1 MSEGPREVE
10 GALLVCADDQEAVGR
25 KVMALQGVD
34 RFELRPRPAQRIRD
48 VYLDTGDGALAAA
61 RVAFRVRELDGEPL
75 LTLKADP
82 VRSGLA
88 AERLELEAPWSAGA
102 LGAALEEL
110 RRHGIELPDPP
121 PPEGSGEPRRGAP
134 VGREGSGE
142 PRGGAPVGRVLGAG
156 APLADLGALGLRPT
170 QTRETTRTPRDVHE
184 RGRAA
189 GPVAE
194 LTLDDVGYQLPAG
207 TARLLEVEVEAK
219 GPGGLEEVQALLE
232 ALAETFAGELKPW
245 PYGKLVTG
253 RAVERLLA
261 AGRLEGQLDERQRIR
276 PAAHDLLAEFL
287 EQNGP

>member
-1 MSEGPREVE
+1 MSEEAREVE
-10 GALLVCADDQEAVGR
+10 GVLLVCADDQEAAGR
-25 KVMALQGVD
+25 KVAGLAAVD

-61 RVAFRVRELDGEPL
+61 KVAFRVRELDGQLL

-102 LGAALEEL
+102 LGTVLEEL
-110 RRHGIELPDPP
+110 RRRGIELPDL
-121 PPEGSGEPRRGAP
+121 PE
-134 VGREGSGE
+134 
-142 PRGGAPVGRVLGAG
+142 GAG
-156 APLADLGALGLRPT
+156 AGEPLADLGGLGLRPT
-170 QTRETTRTPRDVHE
+170 QTRETTRTPRDVLDK
-184 RGRAA
+184 GQAG

-219 GPGGLEEVQALLE
+219 GLGGLETVQALLE
-232 ALAETFAGELKPW
+232 ALAEAFPSDLKPW
-245 PYGKLVTG
+245 PFGKLATG

-261 AGRLEGQLDERQRIR
+261 EGRLEGLLDDRQRIR

-287 EQNGP
+287 AENSS